1 MNVFIYMGVILDPNV
16 KLIGL
21 KLAFTQM
28 YGTPKGEE
36 LGEDV
41 YCKACHLF
49 DDYRMMYVPFTPHN
63 NETTF
68 TSGFPIP

>member
-1 MNVFIYMGVILDPNV
+1 
-16 KLIGL
+16 
-21 KLAFTQM
+21 M

-36 LGEDV
+36 LGEDM
-41 YCKACHLF
+41 YRKACHLL